1 MERRLQKKRK
11 KKKKKN
17 PGATYFMPPPP
28 PPKKKKIVAW
38 PKNDQK
44 WVFIKYVPVLCCQ
57 KTFGDEI
64 SIS

>member
-1 MERRLQKKRK
+1 MERRLQKKK
-11 KKKKKN
+11 KKKKDMV
-17 PGATYFMPPPP
+17 PLLYAPPPP
-28 PPKKKKIVAW
+28 PPKKKIVAR

>member
-1 MERRLQKKRK
+1 
-11 KKKKKN
+11 
-17 PGATYFMPPPP
+17 MPPTPQ
-28 PPKKKKIVAW
+28 KKIVAG